1 MGSLFVTFAVSHG
14 LHGVL
19 SVEEDYLKNSTV
31 RKILRY
37 VVLAL
42 TFIGIAIA
50 MDVIWTR

>member
-1 MGSLFVTFAVSHG
+1 M
-14 LHGVL
+14 L
-19 SVEEDYLKNSTV
+19 SVEEDYLKNPVV

-42 TFIGIAIA
+42 TIVGIAIA